1 MISKTC
7 LMREERLTLIL
18 RIGSIGRLKVFQGQ
32 GEDATIILI
41 VKKHPSLRRIL
52 VHEGRRRQI
61 RRHSLRDLFALRWH
75 ELLLKHFTPPG
86 LTSGEYPVWLPSEF
100 PPCHDRA
107 DEQDGRVQVDETKM
121 AERRQTIDVV
131 ERQGQPDRN
140 DGREKCCPQSPPL
153 PGANSFQGQS
163 DHGHAKANDEG
174 RHGDLQVADVVVKM
188 RTEALNLL
196 RSAPNELGGQT
207 ELNETREVTDEE
219 HQTIADKTETGQC
232 DKIGAEAGR
241 ARRSCCGHAA

>member
-1 MISKTC
+1 
-7 LMREERLTLIL
+7 
-18 RIGSIGRLKVFQGQ
+18 
-32 GEDATIILI
+32 
-41 VKKHPSLRRIL
+41 
-52 VHEGRRRQI
+52 
-61 RRHSLRDLFALRWH
+61 
-75 ELLLKHFTPPG
+75 
-86 LTSGEYPVWLPSEF
+86 
-100 PPCHDRA
+100 
-107 DEQDGRVQVDETKM
+107 M
-121 AERRQTIDVV
+121 AERRETISIV

-219 HQTIADKTETGQC
+219 RSE
-232 DKIGAEAGR
+232 E
-241 ARRSCCGHAA
+241 RRVGKEWR

>member
-1 MISKTC
+1 MRRRGFSAPSHFSLPSLPGLLPEALRAMSDFQTC

-107 DEQDGRVQVDETKM
+107 DEQD
-121 AERRQTIDVV
+121 
-131 ERQGQPDRN
+131 
-140 DGREKCCPQSPPL
+140 
-153 PGANSFQGQS
+153 
-163 DHGHAKANDEG
+163 
-174 RHGDLQVADVVVKM
+174 
-188 RTEALNLL
+188 
-196 RSAPNELGGQT
+196 
-207 ELNETREVTDEE
+207 
-219 HQTIADKTETGQC
+219 
-232 DKIGAEAGR
+232 
-241 ARRSCCGHAA
+241 